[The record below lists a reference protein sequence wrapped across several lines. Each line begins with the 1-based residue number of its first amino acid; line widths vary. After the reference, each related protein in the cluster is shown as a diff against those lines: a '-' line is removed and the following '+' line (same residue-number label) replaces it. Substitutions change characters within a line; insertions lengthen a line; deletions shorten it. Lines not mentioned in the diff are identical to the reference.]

1 MFRTRAPLTTGA
13 ASPARLL
20 RPSDP
25 QWFVRLG
32 HIARSMGGDE
42 FHVAVARL
50 LGDMLRHD
58 YKVIVR
64 YPLGGLPD
72 VLFTENFGP
81 HLINYYLQ
89 HAYDTTDPFY
99 GYWRATGRPGVLPLT
114 DALRYARDR
123 DFYPRIYQPK
133 LGISDEVALMLPGMG
148 GACLG
153 IFLGRRKTRFAKAD
167 IARARLVFPCIE
179 GLHRAHI
186 GRLFARLVDGTRP
199 RAAEPFPRPTL
210 IVTRAGEQVYSNQ
223 AWRRAARK
231 DPTIATALGN
241 LAGGRLRRL
250 SLPNGGILHMERFG
264 SDFALAPGGR
274 MFTLEPTDI
283 PDEAVETGKQAA
295 GDFARLT
302 PRERQVVRLI
312 LGGASAGE
320 MARRLGLSKGTVK
333 NHRLR
338 IYRKLDVSTERALF
352 LRFLPLAKDFRLAEP
367 AASPD

>member
-1 MFRTRAPLTTGA
+1 
-13 ASPARLL
+13 
-20 RPSDP
+20 
-25 QWFVRLG
+25 VRIG
-32 HIARSMGGDE
+32 HIARIMGGDE

-50 LGDMLRHD
+50 LGDMLHHD

-72 VLFTENFGP
+72 ILFAQNFGP

-99 GYWRATGRPGVLPLT
+99 GYWRATGRPGVVPLA

-133 LGISDEVALMLPGMG
+133 LGISDEVAVMLPGMG

-153 IFLGRRKTRFAKAD
+153 IFLGRRETRFAKAD
-167 IARARLVFPCIE
+167 IARVRLVFPCIE

-210 IVTRAGEQVYSNQ
+210 IVTRAGDQIYSNR
-223 AWRRAARK
+223 AWRRATRK
-231 DPTIATALGN
+231 DPGIAKALVG
-241 LAGGRLRRL
+241 LAGGRQRRL
-250 SLPNGGILHMERFG
+250 SLPNGTILHVERFG
-264 SDFALAPGGR
+264 TDFALAPGGR
-274 MFTLEPTDI
+274 MFALEPTGVAGD
-283 PDEAVETGKQAA
+283 AVETGKRAA
-295 GDFARLT
+295 DDFARLT
-302 PRERQVVRLI
+302 PRERQIVHLI
-312 LGGASAGE
+312 MEGASAGE
-320 MARRLGLSKGTVK
+320 MAKRLGLSKGTVK

-338 IYRKLDVSTERALF
+338 IYKKLEVSSERALF
-352 LRFLPLAKDFRLAEP
+352 LRFLPLTKDFRFAEP

>member
-1 MFRTRAPLTTGA
+1 MKVKATSRP
-13 ASPARLL
+13 RLL

-25 QWFVRLG
+25 EWFVRIG
-32 HIARSMGGDE
+32 HIARTMGGDE
-42 FHVAVARL
+42 FHLAVARL

-64 YPLGGLPD
+64 YPPGGLPD
-72 VLFTENFGP
+72 VLFTQNFGP

-99 GYWRATGRPGVLPLT
+99 GYWRATGRPGVVPLA

-133 LGISDEVALMLPGMG
+133 LGISDEVAIMLPGMG

-153 IFLGRRKTRFAKAD
+153 IFLGRRKTRFARSD

-179 GLHRAHI
+179 GLHRAHT
-186 GRLFARLVDGTRP
+186 GRLFARLVDGARP

-210 IVTRAGEQVYSNQ
+210 IVTRAGEQIYSNR
-223 AWRRAARK
+223 AWRLAARK
-231 DPTIATALGN
+231 DPGIADALAS
-241 LAGGRLRRL
+241 LTGGRQRRL
-250 SLPNGGILHMERFG
+250 SLPCGTVLHMERFVG
-264 SDFALAPGGR
+264 DFPLAPGGR
-274 MFTLEPTDI
+274 MFTLEPTGVGGD
-283 PDEAVETGKQAA
+283 AAETGKEAVD
-295 GDFARLT
+295 DFARLT
-302 PRERQVVRLI
+302 PRERQIVRLVM
-312 LGGASAGE
+312 GGASAGE

-338 IYRKLDVSTERALF
+338 IYRKLGVSSERALF
-352 LRFLPLAKDFRLAEP
+352 LRFLPLARDFRLAEP
-367 AASPD
+367 AAPPD